1 MSTVPSAA
9 GASRWLAGWRRTGAA
24 RGASDKYI
32 TPIVFL
38 LPALTLFTLFVMLPM
53 VEAGYYS
60 FFDWNGYGDPTK
72 GV

>member
-1 MSTVPSAA
+1 MSTRPTSAA
-9 GASRWLAGWRRTGAA
+9 VPAPAGRRARFGAG
-24 RGASDKYI
+24 DKYL